1 MKGSKALGWV
11 QAAFAVGIVLWW
23 AAFFLVFR
31 HDPTNTKEYL
41 AFEGSF
47 PPADLGWLTPL
58 LAASAWGNLRGRRWA
73 ISTTLMSG
81 AVLVFL
87 GLLDSSFN
95 LRNGIYARSLTDG
108 VLNGSI
114 NFACLAFG
122 LASVVW
128 ASRRQR

>member
-1 MKGSKALGWV
+1 MKMRRVLGYL
-11 QAAFAVGIVLWW
+11 QAAFAAGIVVWW
-23 AAFFLVFR
+23 VAFFLVFR
-31 HDPTNTKEYL
+31 HDPANTKAYL

-58 LAASAWGNLRGRRWA
+58 LLASAWGNLRGRRWA
-73 ISTTLMSG
+73 VSATLMSG

-108 VLNGSI
+108 ILNASI
-114 NFACLAFG
+114 NAACLIFG

-128 ASRRQR
+128 ALRQQR